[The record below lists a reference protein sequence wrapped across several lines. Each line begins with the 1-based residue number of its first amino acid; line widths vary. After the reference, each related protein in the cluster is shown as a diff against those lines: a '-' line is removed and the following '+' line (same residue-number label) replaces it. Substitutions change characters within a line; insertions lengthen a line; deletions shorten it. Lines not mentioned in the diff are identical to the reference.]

1 MMKMKKIIEEMENNL
16 KNAQEGLEGIKICLN
31 DKPDNDRLRF
41 MLGRKIELEK
51 KRNDD
56 NLRSC
61 RRSKSVRLL
70 KSSTSA

>member
-1 MMKMKKIIEEMENNL
+1 MVEKQCFALVCGVLAVGMVEKKGA
-16 KNAQEGLEGIKICLN
+16 KKVQ
-31 DKPDNDRLRF
+31 
-41 MLGRKIELEK
+41 IELEK

-70 KSSTSA
+70 KSSTAA